1 MVRTAVRTIILSVC
15 KVPDTAVSQFVSG
28 SSALPEA
35 LVGSLRADYAA
46 LLTLLSAA
54 HRPEAVV
61 VESTV
66 APDKTASATAA
77 TTASA
82 TAATTA
88 SAAAAAAAHG
98 ARDVSQL
105 DECLQ
110 ASLSTPHAFPMCHAP
125 MFSPLLLRWVPIHHP
140 ILHLND

>member
-15 KVPDTAVSQFVSG
+15 KVPDTAVRQFVSG

-35 LVGSLRADYAA
+35 LIGSLRADYAA

-54 HRPEAVV
+54 HRPEAVA

-66 APDKTASATAA
+66 APDK
-77 TTASA
+77 TASA

-98 ARDVSQL
+98 ARDVSRL

-125 MFSPLLLRWVPIHHP
+125 MFSPLLLRLVPIHHP
-140 ILHLND
+140 ILHLNDS